1 MNRHLM
7 KAEMANE
14 QKIARAL
21 ESVSKIE
28 ERIQETEAKKR
39 VGIGLFSTCTI
50 CSRGRR
56 RARSP

>member
-1 MNRHLM
+1 M